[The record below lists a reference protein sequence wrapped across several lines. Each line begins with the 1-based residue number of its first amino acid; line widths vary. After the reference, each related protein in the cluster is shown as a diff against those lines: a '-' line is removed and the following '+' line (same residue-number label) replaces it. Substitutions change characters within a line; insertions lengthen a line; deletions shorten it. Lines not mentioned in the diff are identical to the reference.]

1 MCTTLNTHQ
10 LRFSIA
16 ALLEQTEVAALMQ
29 SILKPLQKLFVFPG
43 PGLHVFEADGSP
55 FLEEE
60 LIACLLEA
68 GENVR
73 SGNEIPSAELKTEPL
88 AE

>member
-1 MCTTLNTHQ
+1 MNTYQ
-10 LRFSIA
+10 LRFSIV
-16 ALLEQTEVAALMQ
+16 ALLEQTEVAALME
-29 SILKPLQKLFVFPG
+29 SILNPLQKLLVFPG
-43 PGLHVFEADGSP
+43 PGVPSFEADGSP
-55 FLEEE
+55 SSEEE

-68 GENVR
+68 RENVR